1 MKDIVSPDKFNK
13 SFHFYINNDLLSN
26 PFLFTLLFTISIYI
40 LFIAIVNRSVNKNE
54 FENKSLLI

>member
-40 LFIAIVNRSVNKNE
+40 LFIATQFHYLSV
-54 FENKSLLI
+54 IGW